1 MTGALASPRIEGPD
15 DIAEL
20 FGDMVGKGLTDG
32 LPVIPPLEK
41 YVRAM
46 IDHVGLPP
54 DQVIAN
60 IPPEGGPATV
70 EKLAVNAVMAG
81 CLPEYFPVVIAAIR
95 ALAEPKYNLL
105 GVQTTTNPVSPVLV
119 VNGPI
124 RRRIGIHCGR
134 GCMGPGFRANATIGR
149 AVKLALLNIGGCP
162 PGDVSKSIHGYPG
175 RFSFCFG
182 ELEEESPWEPF
193 HVELGYRREQ
203 STVTVFGG
211 QGTQNLY
218 ACFLTPESIVHMVA
232 NGMACYGNNGY
243 LRGTGNPVVVFSPGH
258 ARIFAEHGWDKARI
272 KKELFP
278 RTLIPLSGLPEE
290 KQISHPIYNDWD
302 RSRSI
307 QLCRRPEDIA
317 ILVAG
322 GPEAYHVTYIPSF
335 SSTEMVTQLIEIPRQ

>member
-1 MTGALASPRIEGPD
+1 VTGTLGSVRLDGPD
-15 DIAEL
+15 DPFEF
-20 FGDMVGKGLTDG
+20 FGDLHAKGLTDG
-32 LPVIPPLEK
+32 LPVVPPLER

-46 IDHVGLPP
+46 VEHSGLRAGE
-54 DQVIAN
+54 VIAD

-95 ALAEPKYNLL
+95 ALAQPRYNLL
-105 GVQTTTNPVSPVLV
+105 GVQTTTNPVTPVIV

-124 RRRIGIHCGR
+124 RGRIGLHAGR

-162 PGDVSKSIHGYPG
+162 PGDVSKAIHGYPG
-175 RFSFCFG
+175 RYSFCFG
-182 ELEEESPWEPF
+182 ELEEESPWDPF
-193 HVELGYRREQ
+193 HVDLGYRREQ

-211 QGTQNLY
+211 QGTQNIY
-218 ACFLTPESIVHMVA
+218 ACYLKPESVVHMLA
-232 NGMACYGNNGY
+232 NGMAVYGNNGY

-258 ARIFAEHGWDKARI
+258 AKLFAAHGWDKARI
-272 KKELFP
+272 RRELFE
-278 RTLIPLSGLPEE
+278 RTLVPLSQLPEE
-290 KQISHPIYNDWD
+290 KQLSHPIYNDWD

-307 QLCRRPEDIA
+307 RLCGKPEDIA

-322 GPEAYHVTYIPSF
+322 GPEAYHITYIPSF
-335 SSTEMVTQLIEIPRQ
+335 STTEMVTQAIE